1 MADRLPLTD
10 EEGEV
15 RELTEEDFRQAVPFS
30 MIPESLRVK
39 LSALK
44 VLGERKA
51 TDRTRI
57 TVRLSRE
64 VIDVFRA
71 MGNRWETR
79 MDEVLKEWIKTHP
92 LA

>member
-10 EEGEV
+10 KEGEV

-30 MIPESLRVK
+30 AIPESLRIK

-44 VLGERKA
+44 IHGRQKA
-51 TDRTRI
+51 TAKTKI
-57 TVRLSRE
+57 TVRLSQE

-71 MGNRWETR
+71 MGNRWQTH

-92 LA
+92 